1 MLAIVWGI
9 MIIVLVILILKQDDF
24 QEEYMRNTEI
34 DVKATRVK
42 AESIL
47 KDYRKFEKVAETDYV
62 ANITATYSFE
72 PRSYTGV
79 VGTPIQNHV
88 ERKVLAEK
96 VVEEIIYAINNI
108 KDTLHRA
115 LLIEKYCKHDYI
127 CNDDL
132 MYQFFLSP
140 ATFYRKFE
148 EALVYFAI
156 YFKDGKNVVYKED
169 EGLEDYMRQ
178 LLE

>member
-1 MLAIVWGI
+1 
-9 MIIVLVILILKQDDF
+9 
-24 QEEYMRNTEI
+24 MRSVEI
-34 DVKATRVK
+34 DVKATRAK

-47 KDYRKFEKVAETDYV
+47 KDYRKFEEVAETDYV

-72 PRSYTGV
+72 PKSYTGTI
-79 VGTPIQNHV
+79 GKPIEQYV

-96 VVEEIIYAINNI
+96 VVKEIIYAINKI
-108 KDTLHRA
+108 TDALHRA
-115 LLIEKYCKHDYI
+115 ILIEKYCKHDYI
-127 CNDDL
+127 SNDDL
-132 MYQFFLSP
+132 MFEFNLSP

-156 YFKDGKNVVYKED
+156 YFKNGKNVVYKDD
-169 EGLEDYMRQ
+169 EELEKYMRQ